1 MSLLTMGRRVLGH
14 RPVEQ
19 NAPTRRGAP
28 RAHGGHVTQPSRD
41 RCPATDAAPT
51 RPAKPTSPVVA
62 PPAVNGGNDDAVSAL
77 QCPSAPSRSVDVDS
91 VDVGPAPDAGQASWT
106 IDPADAQSSQQ
117 SALTATVDDQAT
129 ADRANPAGAPE
140 IADPADGKTDDQ
152 AAAEPEP
159 APDPADRPS
168 TFAAL
173 HIRNYRL
180 FFSGQVV
187 SNTGTWMQRIAQDW
201 LVLQITNSPLAVGI
215 TTALQFLPMLLFG
228 LWGGLLVDRY
238 PKRRLLLITQTAMG
252 SLAAILA
259 GLTLAGVVEVW
270 QVYLIAFGLGL
281 ATVVDNPARQTFVNE
296 LVPKSLVR
304 NAVSLNSGNFQLARM
319 VGPAVAGVLI
329 SVVGIGYAFA
339 FNAVSYLAVIAALGA
354 MRVRDLQK
362 LPLVPR
368 GPGQLREGL
377 RYVWRTPAL
386 LWPVVLVFFV
396 GTFGYNF
403 AIILSAYT
411 KNVFD
416 AGADVYGLLNT
427 MLALGS
433 VAGALMAARRV
444 ATRLWV
450 LFAAAASMGL
460 GLVLLGL
467 TPWFIPFVIL
477 LVAVGFISVTFNTL
491 GNTSVQLA
499 SDPELRGRVMSL
511 YMLVF
516 MGGTPV
522 GSLIVG
528 AITDRW
534 GAPIALVLTGTVC
547 VVAAGAAA
555 VLAAR
560 SAGLALRVD
569 RSAGAGRRIVLVRR
583 KPIGGSN
590 DGEPCSGGVVGAGH
604 R

>member
-1 MSLLTMGRRVLGH
+1 MSLLTRGRRVLGH
-14 RPVEQ
+14 RPAAQ
-19 NAPTRRGAP
+19 SAPTRRGAP
-28 RAHGGHVTQPSRD
+28 RTHLTTAPLD
-41 RCPATDAAPT
+41 RCAVTDGRTARSLSTPPIVPPRPVADGKYVTDPRLPDPVRTRTAADGT
-51 RPAKPTSPVVA
+51 TVA
-62 PPAVNGGNDDAVSAL
+62 
-77 QCPSAPSRSVDVDS
+77 RSGS
-91 VDVGPAPDAGQASWT
+91 
-106 IDPADAQSSQQ
+106 
-117 SALTATVDDQAT
+117 ATVDSSDRLPSTQRAT
-129 ADRANPAGAPE
+129 DPAVPSTAGPALADRA
-140 IADPADGKTDDQ
+140 
-152 AAAEPEP
+152 EP
-159 APDPADRPS
+159 AASAETAAPVDDPGVAADAVPDLAARPS

-252 SLAAILA
+252 SLAAMLA
-259 GLTLAGVVEVW
+259 ALTLVGVVQVW

-296 LVPKSLVR
+296 MVPKSLVR

-329 SVVGIGYAFA
+329 SVIGIGYAFA

-354 MRVRDLQK
+354 MRVRDLHEQ
-362 LPLVPR
+362 PLAPR

-416 AGADVYGLLNT
+416 AGADVYGVLNS

-450 LFAAAASMGL
+450 LFAAAAGMGL

-467 TPWFIPFVIL
+467 TPWFIPFVVL

-491 GNTSVQLA
+491 GNTTVQLA

-534 GAPIALVLTGTVC
+534 GAPVALVLTGTIC
-547 VVAAGAAA
+547 VLAAGVAA

-560 SAGLALRVD
+560 SAGISVHLNLHRGMRRLASVERP
-569 RSAGAGRRIVLVRR
+569 S
-583 KPIGGSN
+583 
-590 DGEPCSGGVVGAGH
+590 
-604 R
+604 

>member
-1 MSLLTMGRRVLGH
+1 MSLLTRGRRVLGH
-14 RPVEQ
+14 RPVAQ
-19 NAPTRRGAP
+19 NVPTRGGAV
-28 RAHGGHVTQPSRD
+28 RARDTSTTPD
-41 RCPATDAAPT
+41 RCAAVTDASRARSLSTPPILRPTPVTGGDGANPTGDLAAPDRMPVVGVADDVATIGRSGSVTDGSPDGLLNT
-51 RPAKPTSPVVA
+51 RPARDSAVPSLAVPSLAVRSTAGPT
-62 PPAVNGGNDDAVSAL
+62 L
-77 QCPSAPSRSVDVDS
+77 
-91 VDVGPAPDAGQASWT
+91 
-106 IDPADAQSSQQ
+106 
-117 SALTATVDDQAT
+117 
-129 ADRANPAGAPE
+129 
-140 IADPADGKTDDQ
+140 ADPANPVGTPELAGAVDDPDTI
-152 AAAEPEP
+152 ADAV
-159 APDPADRPS
+159 PDPAARPS

-238 PKRRLLLITQTAMG
+238 PKRRLLLITQTAAG

-259 GLTLAGVVEVW
+259 VLTLAGAIQVW

-281 ATVVDNPARQTFVNE
+281 TTVVDNPARQTFVNE

-339 FNAVSYLAVIAALGA
+339 FNAVSYLAVIAALAA

-362 LPLVPR
+362 LPLAPP

-450 LFAAAASMGL
+450 LFAAAAGMGL

-467 TPWFIPFVIL
+467 TPWFIPFVVL
-477 LVAVGFISVTFNTL
+477 LVGVGFISVTFNTL

-534 GAPIALVLTGTVC
+534 GAPVALVLTGTVC
-547 VVAAGAAA
+547 VVAAGVAA

-560 SAGLALRVD
+560 SAGISIHLNLRGGMRRLASVERP
-569 RSAGAGRRIVLVRR
+569 S
-583 KPIGGSN
+583 
-590 DGEPCSGGVVGAGH
+590 
-604 R
+604 